1 MTTTC
6 FLNPRAQRGAYP
18 DALAAVLSPAQGARY
33 AAWLVGW
40 PRVPDAPTPLVSLP
54 AQAERSGLGGL
65 ALKDEGRRSML
76 GSFKALGAP
85 VALVAEV
92 LRRHPTWD
100 GPSVLAGRY
109 AEALAGF
116 TVISAT
122 DGNHGRSLAAAAQ
135 DAGCRCVIVLHAEVS
150 EEREAA
156 ITALGAKIVR
166 VSGNYDASVAEAAR
180 LADTEGWQV
189 ISDTS
194 YAGYEQIPGDVMQGY
209 SRIAAEALA
218 QAPEGFTHV
227 VLQGGVGG
235 LAAGVVCEFWGRQGA
250 DRPTVLVVEPVQA
263 DCLLQSAREGRAA
276 SATGCVDSVMAGLA
290 CGEASPLAWRFLEN
304 SVDAFLTIEDDA
316 AIAAMRRLAE
326 GSEREPPL
334 VVGECGA
341 AGLAALEGL
350 AAEDRLALGLDETAS
365 VLLINTEGATAP
377 AVYAALVGATAEA
390 VAARRDAWHP
400 PSSTPRSAS

>member
-40 PRVPDAPTPLVSLP
+40 PRVPVAPTPLVSLP
-54 AQAERSGLGGL
+54 ARAERLGLGGL

-109 AEALAGF
+109 ADALVGF

-156 ITALGAKIVR
+156 IAALGARIVR

-180 LADTEGWQV
+180 LASAEGWQV

-218 QAPEGFTHV
+218 QAPEGFSHV

-235 LAAGVVCEFWGRQGA
+235 LAAGVVSEFWGRQGA

-276 SATGCVDSVMAGLA
+276 SATGSVDSVMAGLA
-290 CGEASPLAWRFLEN
+290 CGEASPLAWRFLES

-326 GSEREPPL
+326 GSKREPPL

-350 AAEDRLALGLDETAS
+350 RAEDRAALGLDETAS

-377 AVYAALVGATAEA
+377 AVYAALVGDSAEA
-390 VAARRDAWHP
+390 VAARRDRWRPAI
-400 PSSTPRSAS
+400 

>member
-1 MTTTC
+1 MITGC
-6 FLNPRAQRGAYP
+6 FLNPRAQRGPYSE
-18 DALAAVLSPAQGARY
+18 ALAAVLSPAQGARY
-33 AAWLVGW
+33 AAWLSGW
-40 PRVPDAPTPLVSLP
+40 PRVPDTPTPLVSLP
-54 AQAERSGLGGL
+54 AQAERVGLGAL
-65 ALKDEGRRSML
+65 ALKDEGRRSPL

-100 GPSVLAGRY
+100 GPGVLAGRY

-156 ITALGAKIVR
+156 IAALGAKIVR

-180 LADTEGWQV
+180 LADAEGWQV
-189 ISDTS
+189 LSDTS
-194 YAGYEQIPGDVMQGY
+194 YVGYEQIPGDVMQGY

-218 QAPEGFTHV
+218 QAPENFSHV

-235 LAAGVVCEFWGRQGA
+235 LAAGVVSEFWGRLGA
-250 DRPTVLVVEPVQA
+250 ERPTVLVVEPVQA

-276 SATGCVDSVMAGLA
+276 SATGSVDSVMAGLA
-290 CGEASPLAWRFLEN
+290 CGEASPLAWRFLET
-304 SVDAFLTIEDDA
+304 SVDAFLTIEDGA
-316 AIAAMRRLAE
+316 AIAAMRRLAQ
-326 GSEREPPL
+326 GSDREPPL

-350 AAEDRLALGLDETAS
+350 SAEDRAALGLDETAS
-365 VLLINTEGATAP
+365 VVLINTEGATAP
-377 AVYAALVGATAEA
+377 AVYAALVGEPAEA
-390 VAARRDAWHP
+390 VATRRDQWQPAL
-400 PSSTPRSAS
+400 

>member
-33 AAWLVGW
+33 AAWLSGW

-54 AQAERSGLGGL
+54 AQAERLGLGGL

-109 AEALAGF
+109 AAALAGF
-116 TVISAT
+116 TMISAT

-156 ITALGAKIVR
+156 IAALGARIVR

-180 LADTEGWQV
+180 LAEAEGWQV

-218 QAPEGFTHV
+218 QAPEGFSHV

-235 LAAGVVCEFWGRQGA
+235 LAAGVVGEFWGRQGA

-276 SATGCVDSVMAGLA
+276 SATGSVDSVMAGLA
-290 CGEASPLAWRFLEN
+290 CGEASPLAWRFLET

-326 GSEREPPL
+326 GSKREPPL

-350 AAEDRLALGLDETAS
+350 RAEDRAALGLDETAS

-377 AVYAALVGATAEA
+377 AVYAALVGDSAEA

-400 PSSTPRSAS
+400 PSLNPRSAS

>member
-1 MTTTC
+1 MTTGC
-6 FLNPRAQRGAYP
+6 FLNPRALRVPYP

-33 AAWLVGW
+33 GAWLSGW
-40 PRVPDAPTPLVSLP
+40 PRVPDTPTPLLSLP
-54 AQAERSGLGGL
+54 AQAERLGLGAL
-65 ALKDEGRRSML
+65 ALKDEGRRSPL

-156 ITALGAKIVR
+156 IAALGAKIVR

-180 LADTEGWQV
+180 LADAEGWQV
-189 ISDTS
+189 LSDTS

-218 QAPEGFTHV
+218 QAQENFSHV

-235 LAAGVVCEFWGRQGA
+235 LAAGVVSEFWGRLGA

-276 SATGCVDSVMAGLA
+276 SATGSVDSVMAGLA
-290 CGEASPLAWRFLEN
+290 CGEASPLAWRFLET
-304 SVDAFLTIEDDA
+304 SVDAFLTIEDGA
-316 AIAAMRRLAE
+316 AVAAMRRLAQ
-326 GSEREPPL
+326 GSDREPPL

-350 AAEDRLALGLDETAS
+350 SAEDRAALGLDETAS
-365 VLLINTEGATAP
+365 VVLINTEGATAP
-377 AVYAALVGATAEA
+377 AVYAALVGDSAEA
-390 VAARRDAWHP
+390 VATRRDQWQPAL
-400 PSSTPRSAS
+400 

>member
-18 DALAAVLSPAQGARY
+18 EELTAVLSPAQGARY

-40 PRVPDAPTPLVSLP
+40 PRVPDAPTPVVSLP
-54 AQAERSGLGGL
+54 AQAERLGLGAL

-109 AEALAGF
+109 AEALEGF

-156 ITALGAKIVR
+156 IAALGARIVR
-166 VSGNYDASVAEAAR
+166 DSGNYDASVAEAAR
-180 LADTEGWQV
+180 LAEAEGWQV

-235 LAAGVVCEFWGRQGA
+235 LAAGVVSELWGRQGA

-276 SATGCVDSVMAGLA
+276 SATGSVDSVMAGLA
-290 CGEASPLAWRFLEN
+290 CGEASPLAWRFLES

-326 GSEREPPL
+326 GSKREPPL

-350 AAEDRLALGLDETAS
+350 RAEDRAALGLDETAS

-377 AVYAALVGATAEA
+377 AVYAALVGDSAEA

-400 PSSTPRSAS
+400 PSSNPRSAS

>member
-1 MTTTC
+1 MITGC
-6 FLNPRAQRGAYP
+6 FLNPRAQRGPYP
-18 DALAAVLSPAQGARY
+18 EALAAVLSPAQGARY
-33 AAWLVGW
+33 AAWLSGW
-40 PRVPDAPTPLVSLP
+40 PRVPDTPTPLLSLP
-54 AQAERSGLGGL
+54 AQAERLGLGAL
-65 ALKDEGRRSML
+65 ALKDEGRRSPL

-109 AEALAGF
+109 AGALAGF

-135 DAGCRCVIVLHAEVS
+135 DVGCRCVIVLHAEVS

-156 ITALGAKIVR
+156 IAALGAKIVR
-166 VSGNYDASVAEAAR
+166 VFGNYDASVAEAAR
-180 LADTEGWQV
+180 LADAEGWQV
-189 ISDTS
+189 LSDTS
-194 YAGYEQIPGDVMQGY
+194 YVGYEQIPGDVMQGY

-218 QAPEGFTHV
+218 QAPENFSHV

-235 LAAGVVCEFWGRQGA
+235 LAAGVVSEFWGRLGA

-276 SATGCVDSVMAGLA
+276 SATGSVDSVMAGLA
-290 CGEASPLAWRFLEN
+290 CGEASPLAWRFLET
-304 SVDAFLTIEDDA
+304 SVDAFLTIEDGA
-316 AIAAMRRLAE
+316 AIAAMRRLAQ
-326 GSEREPPL
+326 GSDREPPL

-350 AAEDRLALGLDETAS
+350 SAEDRAALGLDETAS
-365 VLLINTEGATAP
+365 VVLINTEGATAP
-377 AVYAALVGATAEA
+377 AVYAALVGEPAEA
-390 VAARRDAWHP
+390 VATRRDQWRPAL
-400 PSSTPRSAS
+400 

>member
-18 DALAAVLSPAQGARY
+18 EELTAVLSPAQGARY

-40 PRVPDAPTPLVSLP
+40 PRVPDVPTPLVSLP
-54 AQAERSGLGGL
+54 SQAERLGLGAL

-109 AEALAGF
+109 AEALEGF

-156 ITALGAKIVR
+156 IAALGARIVR
-166 VSGNYDASVAEAAR
+166 DSGNYDASVAEAAR
-180 LADTEGWQV
+180 LAEAEGWQV

-218 QAPEGFTHV
+218 QAPECFTHV

-235 LAAGVVCEFWGRQGA
+235 LAAGVVSELWGRQGA

-276 SATGCVDSVMAGLA
+276 SATGSVDSVMAGLA
-290 CGEASPLAWRFLEN
+290 CGEASPLAWRFLES

-326 GSEREPPL
+326 GSKREPPL

-350 AAEDRLALGLDETAS
+350 RAEDRAALGLDETAS

-377 AVYAALVGATAEA
+377 AVYAALVGDSAEA

-400 PSSTPRSAS
+400 PSSNPRSAS

>member
-18 DALAAVLSPAQGARY
+18 EELAAVLSPAQGARY

-40 PRVPDAPTPLVSLP
+40 PRVPNTSTPLVSLT
-54 AQAERSGLGGL
+54 AQAERLGLGAL
-65 ALKDEGRRSML
+65 LLKDEGRRSML

-156 ITALGAKIVR
+156 IAALGARVVR

-180 LADTEGWQV
+180 IAEAEGWQV

-218 QAPEGFTHV
+218 QAPAGFSHV

-235 LAAGVVCEFWGRQGA
+235 LAAGVVSEFWGRQDA

-276 SATGCVDSVMAGLA
+276 SATGSVDSVMAGLA
-290 CGEASPLAWRFLEN
+290 CGEASPLAWRFLES

-326 GSEREPPL
+326 GSDREPPL

-350 AAEDRLALGLDETAS
+350 RAVDRAALGLDETAS

-377 AVYAALVGATAEA
+377 AVYAALVGERAEA

-400 PSSTPRSAS
+400 PFSNPRSAS

>member
-1 MTTTC
+1 MITGC
-6 FLNPRAQRGAYP
+6 FLNPRAQRGPYP
-18 DALAAVLSPAQGARY
+18 EALAAVLSPAQGTRY
-33 AAWLVGW
+33 AAWLSGW
-40 PRVPDAPTPLVSLP
+40 PRVPDTPTPLVSLP
-54 AQAERSGLGGL
+54 AQAERVGLGAL
-65 ALKDEGRRSML
+65 ALKDEGRRSPL

-156 ITALGAKIVR
+156 IAALGAAIVR

-180 LADTEGWQV
+180 LADAEGWQV

-194 YAGYEQIPGDVMQGY
+194 YVGYEQIPGDVMQGY

-218 QAPEGFTHV
+218 QAGENFSHV
-227 VLQGGVGG
+227 VLLGGVGG
-235 LAAGVVCEFWGRQGA
+235 LAAGVVSEFWGRLGA

-276 SATGCVDSVMAGLA
+276 SATGSVDSVMAGLA
-290 CGEASPLAWRFLEN
+290 CGEASPLAWRFLET
-304 SVDAFLTIEDDA
+304 SVDAFLTIEDGA
-316 AIAAMRRLAE
+316 AIAAMRRLAQ
-326 GSEREPPL
+326 GSDREPPL

-350 AAEDRLALGLDETAS
+350 SAEDRAALGLDETAS
-365 VLLINTEGATAP
+365 VVLINTEGATAP
-377 AVYAALVGATAEA
+377 AVYAALAGDSAEA
-390 VAARRDAWHP
+390 VATRRDQWQPAL
-400 PSSTPRSAS
+400 

>member
-33 AAWLVGW
+33 AAWLSGW
-40 PRVPDAPTPLVSLP
+40 PRVPDAPTPVVSLP
-54 AQAERSGLGGL
+54 AQAERLGLGGL
-65 ALKDEGRRSML
+65 VLKDEGRRSML

-156 ITALGAKIVR
+156 IAALGARIVR

-180 LADTEGWQV
+180 LAEAEGWQV

-218 QAPEGFTHV
+218 QAPTGFSHV

-235 LAAGVVCEFWGRQGA
+235 LAAGVVSEFWGRRGA
-250 DRPTVLVVEPVQA
+250 HRPTVLVVEPVQA

-276 SATGCVDSVMAGLA
+276 SATGSVDSVMAGLA
-290 CGEASPLAWRFLEN
+290 CGEASPLAWRFLES

-350 AAEDRLALGLDETAS
+350 RAEDRAALGLDERAS

-377 AVYAALVGATAEA
+377 AVYAALVGDSAEA
-390 VAARRDAWHP
+390 VAARRDQWQPAD
-400 PSSTPRSAS
+400 

>member
-1 MTTTC
+1 MTTGC
-6 FLNPRAQRGAYP
+6 FLNPRALRGPYP
-18 DALAAVLSPAQGARY
+18 ENLSAVLSPAQGARY
-33 AAWLVGW
+33 AAWLAGW
-40 PRVPDAPTPLVSLP
+40 SRVPDDPTPLLSLP
-54 AQAERSGLGGL
+54 AQAERLGLGGL

-92 LRRHPTWD
+92 LRLHPVWE
-100 GPSVLAGRY
+100 GRAVLAGCY
-109 AEALAGF
+109 ADALGDF

-122 DGNHGRSLAAAAQ
+122 DGNHGRALAAAAQ

-156 ITALGAKIVR
+156 IAALGAEIVR
-166 VSGNYDASVAEAAR
+166 VSGNYDASVAEAAQ
-180 LADTEGWQV
+180 LADAEGWQV

-194 YAGYEQIPGDVMQGY
+194 YAGYERIPGDVMQGY
-209 SRIAAEALA
+209 SRIAAEALK
-218 QAPEGFTHV
+218 QGLENVTHV
-227 VLQGGVGG
+227 MLQGGVGG
-235 LAAGVVCEFWGRQGA
+235 LAAGVVSEFWGRLGA
-250 DRPTVLVVEPVQA
+250 DRPSVLVVEPVQA
-263 DCLLQSAREGRAA
+263 DCLLQSARQGRAA
-276 SATGCVDSVMAGLA
+276 TASGSVDSVMAGLA

-304 SVDAFLTIEDDA
+304 SVDAFLTIEDDS
-316 AIAAMRRLAE
+316 AIAAMGRFAR
-326 GSEREPPL
+326 GSDREPPL

-350 AAEDRLALGLDETAS
+350 SEEDQGSLGLDETAT

-377 AVYAALVGATAEA
+377 AVYASLVGETAEA

-400 PSSTPRSAS
+400 RSPNSRSAS

>member
-1 MTTTC
+1 MTTGC
-6 FLNPRAQRGAYP
+6 FLNPRARRGPYP

-33 AAWLVGW
+33 AAWLSGW

-54 AQAERSGLGGL
+54 AQAERLGLGAV
-65 ALKDEGRRSML
+65 ALKDEGRRSAL

-92 LRRHPTWD
+92 LRRYPSWD

-109 AEALAGF
+109 AEALADF

-156 ITALGAKIVR
+156 IAALGATIVR
-166 VSGNYDASVAEAAR
+166 ISGNYDASVAEAAG
-180 LADTEGWQV
+180 LADAEGWQV

-209 SRIAAEALA
+209 SRIAAEAFA
-218 QAPEGFTHV
+218 QASEGFSHV

-235 LAAGVVCEFWGRQGA
+235 LAAGVVSECWGRLGA
-250 DRPTVLVVEPVQA
+250 ERPTVLVVEPVQA

-276 SATGCVDSVMAGLA
+276 SATGSVDSVMAGLA
-290 CGEASPLAWRFLEN
+290 CGEASPLAWRFLES
-304 SVDAFLTIEDDA
+304 SVDAFLTIQDDA
-316 AIAAMRRLAE
+316 AIAAMRRFTE
-326 GSEREPPL
+326 GSDREPPL

-350 AAEDRLALGLDETAS
+350 SSKDRAALGLDERAS

-377 AVYAALVGATAEA
+377 AVYESLVGDSAEA
-390 VAARRDAWHP
+390 VAARRDQWQPAD
-400 PSSTPRSAS
+400 

>member
-1 MTTTC
+1 MTTGC

-18 DALAAVLSPAQGARY
+18 EELAAVLSPARGSRY
-33 AAWLVGW
+33 AAWLSGW
-40 PRVPDAPTPLVSLP
+40 PRVPDVPTPLVPLP
-54 AQAERSGLGGL
+54 AQAVRLGLRAL
-65 ALKDEGRRSML
+65 ALKDEGRRSAL

-92 LRRHPTWD
+92 LRRHPAWE
-100 GPSVLAGRY
+100 GPSVLAGHY
-109 AEALAGF
+109 ADALAGF

-135 DAGCRCVIVLHAEVS
+135 DAGCLSVIVLHAEVS

-156 ITALGAKIVR
+156 IAALGAKIVR
-166 VSGNYDASVAEAAR
+166 VTGNYDASVAEAAR
-180 LADTEGWQV
+180 LAEAEGWQV

-209 SRIAAEALA
+209 SRIAAEALT
-218 QAPEGFTHV
+218 QAPKGLTHV

-235 LAAGVVCEFWGRQGA
+235 LAAGVVSEFWGRLGA
-250 DRPTVLVVEPVQA
+250 ARPTFLVVEPVQA
-263 DCLLQSAREGRAA
+263 DCLLQSARQGRAGT
-276 SATGCVDSVMAGLA
+276 ATGSVDSVMAGLA

-316 AIAAMRRLAE
+316 AIAAMRRLAQ
-326 GSEREPPL
+326 GSDREPPL

-350 AAEDRLALGLDETAS
+350 SAEDRLALGLDESAS

-377 AVYAALVGATAEA
+377 AVYASLVGETAEA
-390 VAARRDAWHP
+390 VAARRDAWSP
-400 PSSTPRSAS
+400 LSSNPRSAP

>member
-1 MTTTC
+1 MTTRC
-6 FLNPRAQRGAYP
+6 FLNPRVQRVPYP
-18 DALAAVLSPAQGARY
+18 KELAAVLSPAQGARY
-33 AAWLVGW
+33 ASWLAGW
-40 PRVPDAPTPLVSLP
+40 SRVPDDPTPLLFLP
-54 AQAERSGLGGL
+54 AQAERLGLGGL

-92 LRRHPTWD
+92 LRRHPVWE
-100 GPSVLAGRY
+100 GHAVLAGCY
-109 AEALAGF
+109 ADALGDF

-122 DGNHGRSLAAAAQ
+122 DGNHGRALAAAAQ

-156 ITALGAKIVR
+156 IAALGAEIVR
-166 VSGNYDASVAEAAR
+166 VSGNYDASVAEAAQ
-180 LADTEGWQV
+180 LADAEGWQV

-194 YAGYEQIPGDVMQGY
+194 YAGYERIPGDVMQGY
-209 SRIAAEALA
+209 SRIAAEALK
-218 QAPEGFTHV
+218 QGLENVTHV
-227 VLQGGVGG
+227 MLQGGVGG
-235 LAAGVVCEFWGRQGA
+235 LAAGVVSEFWGRLGA

-263 DCLLQSAREGRAA
+263 DCLLQSARQGRAA
-276 SATGCVDSVMAGLA
+276 TASGSVDSVMAGLA

-304 SVDAFLTIEDDA
+304 SVDAFLTIEDDS
-316 AIAAMRRLAE
+316 AIAAMGRFAR
-326 GSEREPPL
+326 GSDREPPL

-350 AAEDRLALGLDETAS
+350 SEEDRGSLGLDETAT

-377 AVYAALVGATAEA
+377 AVYASLVGETAEA

-400 PSSTPRSAS
+400 RSANSRSAS

>member
-18 DALAAVLSPAQGARY
+18 EELAAVLSPAQGARY

-40 PRVPDAPTPLVSLP
+40 PRVPVAPTPLVSLP
-54 AQAERSGLGGL
+54 ARAERLGLGGL

-92 LRRHPTWD
+92 LRRYPAWD
-100 GPSVLAGRY
+100 GPGVLAGRY
-109 AEALAGF
+109 AEALADF

-135 DAGCRCVIVLHAEVS
+135 DAGCLCVIVLHAEVS

-156 ITALGAKIVR
+156 IAALGATIVR
-166 VSGNYDASVAEAAR
+166 ISGNYDASVAEAAR

-194 YAGYEQIPGDVMQGY
+194 YAGYEKIPGDVMQGY

-218 QAPEGFTHV
+218 QAPEGFSHV

-235 LAAGVVCEFWGRQGA
+235 LAAGVVSEFWGRLGA

-276 SATGCVDSVMAGLA
+276 SATGSVDSVMAGLA

-326 GSEREPPL
+326 GSSREPPL

-350 AAEDRLALGLDETAS
+350 RAEDRAALGLDETAS
-365 VLLINTEGATAP
+365 VLLISTEGATAP

-400 PSSTPRSAS
+400 PSSTPRSAL

>member
-1 MTTTC
+1 MITGC
-6 FLNPRAQRGAYP
+6 FLNPRAQRGPYP
-18 DALAAVLSPAQGARY
+18 EALAAVLSPAQGARY
-33 AAWLVGW
+33 AAWLSGW
-40 PRVPDAPTPLVSLP
+40 PRVPDTPTPLVSLP
-54 AQAERSGLGGL
+54 AQAERVGLGAL
-65 ALKDEGRRSML
+65 ALKDEGRRSPL

-100 GPSVLAGRY
+100 GPGVLAGRY

-156 ITALGAKIVR
+156 IAALGAKIVR

-180 LADTEGWQV
+180 LADAEGWQV
-189 ISDTS
+189 LSDTS

-235 LAAGVVCEFWGRQGA
+235 LAAGVVSEFWGRQGA

-276 SATGCVDSVMAGLA
+276 SATGSVDSVMAGLA
-290 CGEASPLAWRFLEN
+290 CGEASPLAWRFLES

-326 GSEREPPL
+326 GSKREPPL

-350 AAEDRLALGLDETAS
+350 RAEDRAALGLDETAS

-377 AVYAALVGATAEA
+377 AVYAALVGEPAEA
-390 VAARRDAWHP
+390 VAARRDRWRP
-400 PSSTPRSAS
+400 PI

>member
-1 MTTTC
+1 MITTC

-54 AQAERSGLGGL
+54 ARAERLGLGAL

-92 LRRHPTWD
+92 LRRHPTWE
-100 GPSVLAGRY
+100 GPGVLAGRY
-109 AEALAGF
+109 AEALEGF

-150 EEREAA
+150 KEREAA
-156 ITALGAKIVR
+156 IAALGAKIVR

-180 LADTEGWQV
+180 LAEAEGWQV

-218 QAPEGFTHV
+218 QAPEGFSHV

-235 LAAGVVCEFWGRQGA
+235 LAAGVVSEFWGRQGA

-276 SATGCVDSVMAGLA
+276 SATGSVDSVMAGLA

-304 SVDAFLTIEDDA
+304 SVDAFLTIEDNA

-326 GSEREPPL
+326 GSDREPPL

-350 AAEDRLALGLDETAS
+350 RAEDRAALGLDETAS

-377 AVYAALVGATAEA
+377 AVYAALVGESAEA

-400 PSSTPRSAS
+400 PSSNPRSAS

>member
-1 MTTTC
+1 MTTGC
-6 FLNPRAQRGAYP
+6 FLNPRALRGPYP
-18 DALAAVLSPAQGARY
+18 ENLSAVLSPAQGARY
-33 AAWLVGW
+33 AAWLSGW

-54 AQAERSGLGGL
+54 AQAERLGLGAL
-65 ALKDEGRRSML
+65 VLKDEGRRSPL

-92 LRRHPTWD
+92 LRRHPTWG

-150 EEREAA
+150 EERETA
-156 ITALGAKIVR
+156 IAALGAEIVR
-166 VSGNYDASVAEAAR
+166 VSGNYDASVAEAAQ
-180 LADTEGWQV
+180 LADAEGWQV

-194 YAGYEQIPGDVMQGY
+194 YAGYERIPGDVMQGY
-209 SRIAAEALA
+209 SRIAAEALK
-218 QAPEGFTHV
+218 QGLENVTHV
-227 VLQGGVGG
+227 MLQGGVGG
-235 LAAGVVCEFWGRQGA
+235 LAAGVVSEFWGRLGA
-250 DRPTVLVVEPVQA
+250 DRPSVLVVEPVQA
-263 DCLLQSAREGRAA
+263 DCLLQSARQGRAA
-276 SATGCVDSVMAGLA
+276 TASGSVDSVMAGLA

-304 SVDAFLTIEDDA
+304 SVDAFLTIEDDS
-316 AIAAMRRLAE
+316 AIAAMGRFAR
-326 GSEREPPL
+326 GSDREPPL

-350 AAEDRLALGLDETAS
+350 SEEDQGSLGLDETAT

-377 AVYAALVGATAEA
+377 AVYASLVGETAEA

-400 PSSTPRSAS
+400 RSPNSRSAS

>member
-1 MTTTC
+1 MITGC
-6 FLNPRAQRGAYP
+6 FLNPRAQRGPYP
-18 DALAAVLSPAQGARY
+18 EALAAVLSPAQGTRY
-33 AAWLVGW
+33 AAWLSGW
-40 PRVPDAPTPLVSLP
+40 PRVPDTPTPLLSLP
-54 AQAERSGLGGL
+54 AQAERVGLGAL
-65 ALKDEGRRSML
+65 ALKDEGRRSPL

-109 AEALAGF
+109 AGALAGF

-135 DAGCRCVIVLHAEVS
+135 DVGCRCVIVLHAEVS

-156 ITALGAKIVR
+156 IAALGAKIVR

-180 LADTEGWQV
+180 LADAEGWQV
-189 ISDTS
+189 LSDTS
-194 YAGYEQIPGDVMQGY
+194 YVGYEQIPGDVMQGY

-218 QAPEGFTHV
+218 QAPENFSHV

-235 LAAGVVCEFWGRQGA
+235 LAAGVVSEFWGRLGA

-276 SATGCVDSVMAGLA
+276 SAAGSVDSVMAGLA
-290 CGEASPLAWRFLEN
+290 CGEASPLAWRFLET
-304 SVDAFLTIEDDA
+304 SVDAFLTIEDGA
-316 AIAAMRRLAE
+316 AIAAMRRLAQ
-326 GSEREPPL
+326 GSDREPPL

-350 AAEDRLALGLDETAS
+350 SAEDRAALGLDETAS
-365 VLLINTEGATAP
+365 VVLINTEGATAP
-377 AVYAALVGATAEA
+377 AVYAALVGEPAEA
-390 VAARRDAWHP
+390 VATRRDQWQPAL
-400 PSSTPRSAS
+400 

>member
-1 MTTTC
+1 MTTGC

-18 DALAAVLSPAQGARY
+18 EELAAVLSPAQGTRY
-33 AAWLVGW
+33 AAWLSRW
-40 PRVPDAPTPLVSLP
+40 PRVPDTPTPLVSLP
-54 AQAERSGLGGL
+54 AQAERLGLGGL
-65 ALKDEGRRSML
+65 ALKDEGRRSLL

-92 LRRHPTWD
+92 LRCHPTWD
-100 GPSVLAGRY
+100 GMSVLAGRY
-109 AEALAGF
+109 AEALGGF

-156 ITALGAKIVR
+156 IAALGAKIVR

-180 LADTEGWQV
+180 LAEAEGWQV

-235 LAAGVVCEFWGRQGA
+235 LAAGMVSEFWGRQGA

-276 SATGCVDSVMAGLA
+276 SATGSVDSVMAGLA

-304 SVDAFLTIEDDA
+304 SVDAFLTIEDAA
-316 AIAAMRRLAE
+316 AIATMRRLAE
-326 GSEREPPL
+326 GSDLEPPL

-350 AAEDRLALGLDETAS
+350 SAEDRQALGLDETAS

-377 AVYAALVGATAEA
+377 AAYAALVGEPAEA
-390 VAARRDAWHP
+390 VALRRDAWHP
-400 PSSTPRSAS
+400 RPSHTRSAS

>member
-1 MTTTC
+1 MITGC
-6 FLNPRAQRGAYP
+6 FLNPRAQRGPYP
-18 DALAAVLSPAQGARY
+18 EALAAVLSPAQGTRY
-33 AAWLVGW
+33 AAWLSRW
-40 PRVPDAPTPLVSLP
+40 PRVPDTPTPLVSLP
-54 AQAERSGLGGL
+54 AQAERLGLGAL
-65 ALKDEGRRSML
+65 ALKDEGRRSPL

-109 AEALAGF
+109 AGALAGF

-156 ITALGAKIVR
+156 IAALGAKIVR

-180 LADTEGWQV
+180 LADAEGWQV
-189 ISDTS
+189 LSDTS
-194 YAGYEQIPGDVMQGY
+194 YVGYEQIPGDVMQGY

-218 QAPEGFTHV
+218 QAPENFSHV

-235 LAAGVVCEFWGRQGA
+235 LAAGVVSEFWGRLGA

-276 SATGCVDSVMAGLA
+276 SATGSVDSVMAGLA
-290 CGEASPLAWRFLEN
+290 CGEASPLAWRFLET
-304 SVDAFLTIEDDA
+304 SVDAFLTIEDGA
-316 AIAAMRRLAE
+316 AIAAMRRLAQ
-326 GSEREPPL
+326 GSDREPPL

-350 AAEDRLALGLDETAS
+350 SAEDRAALGLDETAS
-365 VLLINTEGATAP
+365 VVLINTEGATAP
-377 AVYAALVGATAEA
+377 AVYAALVGDSAEA
-390 VAARRDAWHP
+390 VAMRRDQWQPAL
-400 PSSTPRSAS
+400 

>member
-33 AAWLVGW
+33 AAWLSGW

-54 AQAERSGLGGL
+54 AQAERLGLGAL

-92 LRRHPTWD
+92 LRRHPTWE
-100 GPSVLAGRY
+100 GPGVLAGRY
-109 AEALAGF
+109 AEVLAGF

-156 ITALGAKIVR
+156 IAALGAKIVR

-180 LADTEGWQV
+180 LAEAEGWQV

-218 QAPEGFTHV
+218 QAPEGFSHV

-235 LAAGVVCEFWGRQGA
+235 LAAGVVSEFWGRQGA

-276 SATGCVDSVMAGLA
+276 SATGSVDSVMAGLA

-304 SVDAFLTIEDDA
+304 SVDAFLTIEDNA

-326 GSEREPPL
+326 GSDREPPL

-350 AAEDRLALGLDETAS
+350 RAEDRAALGLDETAS

-377 AVYAALVGATAEA
+377 AVYAALVGESAEA

-400 PSSTPRSAS
+400 PSSNPRSAS

>member
-1 MTTTC
+1 MITGC
-6 FLNPRAQRGAYP
+6 FLNPRAQRGPYP
-18 DALAAVLSPAQGARY
+18 EALAAVLSPAQGARY
-33 AAWLVGW
+33 AAWLSGW
-40 PRVPDAPTPLVSLP
+40 PRVPDTPTPLLSLP
-54 AQAERSGLGGL
+54 AQAERLGLGAL
-65 ALKDEGRRSML
+65 ALKDEGRRSPL

-109 AEALAGF
+109 AGALAGF

-156 ITALGAKIVR
+156 IAALGAKIVR

-180 LADTEGWQV
+180 LADAEGWQV
-189 ISDTS
+189 LSDTS
-194 YAGYEQIPGDVMQGY
+194 YVGYEQIPGDVMQGY

-218 QAPEGFTHV
+218 QAPENFSHV

-235 LAAGVVCEFWGRQGA
+235 LAAGVVSEFWGRLGA

-276 SATGCVDSVMAGLA
+276 SATGSVDSVMAGLA
-290 CGEASPLAWRFLEN
+290 CGEASPLAWRFLET
-304 SVDAFLTIEDDA
+304 SVDAFLTIED
-316 AIAAMRRLAE
+316 
-326 GSEREPPL
+326 
-334 VVGECGA
+334 GA
-341 AGLAALEGL
+341 A
-350 AAEDRLALGLDETAS
+350 
-365 VLLINTEGATAP
+365 
-377 AVYAALVGATAEA
+377 
-390 VAARRDAWHP
+390 
-400 PSSTPRSAS
+400 

>member
-1 MTTTC
+1 MITGC
-6 FLNPRAQRGAYP
+6 FLNPRAQRGPYP
-18 DALAAVLSPAQGARY
+18 EALAAVLSPAQGARY
-33 AAWLVGW
+33 AAWLSGW
-40 PRVPDAPTPLVSLP
+40 PRVPDTPTPLLSLP
-54 AQAERSGLGGL
+54 AQAERVGLGAL
-65 ALKDEGRRSML
+65 ALKDEGRRSPL

-109 AEALAGF
+109 AGALAGF

-135 DAGCRCVIVLHAEVS
+135 DVGCRCVIVLHAEVS

-156 ITALGAKIVR
+156 IAALGAKIVR

-180 LADTEGWQV
+180 LADAEGWQV
-189 ISDTS
+189 LSDTS
-194 YAGYEQIPGDVMQGY
+194 YVGYEQIPGDVMQGY

-218 QAPEGFTHV
+218 QAPENFSHV

-235 LAAGVVCEFWGRQGA
+235 LAAGVVSEFWGRLGA
-250 DRPTVLVVEPVQA
+250 KRPTVLVVEPVQA

-276 SATGCVDSVMAGLA
+276 SATGSVDSVMAGLA
-290 CGEASPLAWRFLEN
+290 CGEASPLAWRFLET
-304 SVDAFLTIEDDA
+304 SVDAFLTIEDGA
-316 AIAAMRRLAE
+316 AIAAMRRLAQ
-326 GSEREPPL
+326 GSDREPPL

-350 AAEDRLALGLDETAS
+350 SAEDRAALGLDETAS
-365 VLLINTEGATAP
+365 VVLINTEGATAP
-377 AVYAALVGATAEA
+377 AVYAALVGEPAEA
-390 VAARRDAWHP
+390 VATRRDQWQPAL
-400 PSSTPRSAS
+400 